1 MSLFPESS
9 TPHCAAWATRDAI
22 GRPVATITVQW
33 ATMRRQVAHN
43 ITIINQGDAP
53 VVGHLGHLG
62 HLLGG
67 QSEHDEKKFGRPGRT
82 EKICGVARAIFPGRR
97 WPTVA
102 HYLSIHCFQRRKQ
115 WATAFDV
122 VATGWPTV
130 AHSAAPSDFRPVP
143 GDFD

>member
-67 QSEHDEKKFGRPGRT
+67 PSGTMMKKFDSPAGQEKMWGRASYPFRQ
-82 EKICGVARAIFPGRR
+82 E
-97 WPTVA
+97 
-102 HYLSIHCFQRRKQ
+102 
-115 WATAFDV
+115 
-122 VATGWPTV
+122 V
-130 AHSAAPSDFRPVP
+130 AHSLLTYCL
-143 GDFD
+143 